1 MKTLKHLS
9 RLTLLLL
16 CIGLTSC
23 SNDDNGPTPP
33 MEEDANIVEAAQ
45 ATSELSTLVAALQ
58 KADESANNDLI
69 TALSGEGPFTVFAPT
84 NEAFND
90 LLAQLDG
97 FDSLDDFSSQQLQD
111 LLAVILTYHVVAD
124 AAFSTDLSDGMSL
137 TTLQGSSLQVDIDG
151 DVFIQDAT
159 DVPAQVVD
167 ADIEVSN
174 GVVHIIDKVLLPQ
187 AILDELA
194 DIILVPITDLAL
206 GNENLENLNNLNEEG
221 LDDLGKG
228 QKQGQYGDRYY
239 REFNFADI
247 SPDPNFSKKQ
257 NSERLITIL
266 DQILTNPYNVLIG
279 ELSLYPDPERFGNMR
294 GEIPITYSV
303 RSALTQE
310 LFTSLPHD
318 KLMDAGGN
326 VILQFPNSNFI
337 FDELLLEK
345 LALMKFQLM
354 PVIFF
359 NNRIGGIQF
368 IILDSWNE
376 KYQNLELQKISML
389 TENQFKPL
397 FALTPG
403 SDNIQLNLDV
413 SSQEVGYNF
422 SIPHEAIGDYTKV
435 TVKFMPEVEL
445 DALLAGQG
453 GTK

>member
-1 MKTLKHLS
+1 MKIKIKLLVSILVFH
-9 RLTLLLL
+9 LLLADSGYNTIYL
-16 CIGLTSC
+16 MEFENMQNDFTNSHLT
-23 SNDDNGPTPP
+23 
-33 MEEDANIVEAAQ
+33 EA
-45 ATSELSTLVAALQ
+45 LP
-58 KADESANNDLI
+58 DLI
-69 TALSGEGPFTVFAPT
+69 KENYKFREDIRVEYAGDIRPYLKQADVGEANSIRGLIINGRFQTINNEFYVEFEAYDIQNWKRLASRQIFCPVNDIICVHDAFLINIEKSISPFLTNAL
-84 NEAFND
+84 D
-90 LLAQLDG
+90 
-97 FDSLDDFSSQQLQD
+97 
-111 LLAVILTYHVVAD
+111 ID
-124 AAFSTDLSDGMSL
+124 ATI
-137 TTLQGSSLQVDIDG
+137 SSLEQTPKRKMPKG
-151 DVFIQDAT
+151 
-159 DVPAQVVD
+159 
-167 ADIEVSN
+167 
-174 GVVHIIDKVLLPQ
+174 HY
-187 AILDELA
+187 LDSFGE
-194 DIILVPITDLAL
+194 D
-206 GNENLENLNNLNEEG
+206 ENLENLNNLNEKELG
-221 LDDLGKG
+221 DLGKT

-279 ELSLYPDPERFGNMR
+279 ELSLYPDPDRFGNMR

-445 DALLAGQG
+445 DALLSGQG

>member
-1 MKTLKHLS
+1 MISVFYNLHKLKTTNS
-9 RLTLLLL
+9 
-16 CIGLTSC
+16 
-23 SNDDNGPTPP
+23 
-33 MEEDANIVEAAQ
+33 NIVRNLRFAIMVSGHISAIILSSTFLLADSGYNTIYLMEFENLQNEFTNSHLTEA
-45 ATSELSTLVAALQ
+45 LP
-58 KADESANNDLI
+58 DLI
-69 TALSGEGPFTVFAPT
+69 KENYKFREDIQVEYAGDIRPYLKPT
-84 NEAFND
+84 DSREENSIRGLIINGRFQTINDEFFVEFEAYDIQNWKRLVHRQIFCPIHD
-90 LLAQLDG
+90 IICVHDG
-97 FDSLDDFSSQQLQD
+97 FLMAIEKNISPFLTNALD
-111 LLAVILTYHVVAD
+111 ID
-124 AAFSTDLSDGMSL
+124 ATI
-137 TTLQGSSLQVDIDG
+137 SSLEKPPKRGISMG
-151 DVFIQDAT
+151 HNSDAFGE
-159 DVPAQVVD
+159 D
-167 ADIEVSN
+167 N
-174 GVVHIIDKVLLPQ
+174 
-187 AILDELA
+187 
-194 DIILVPITDLAL
+194 
-206 GNENLENLNNLNEEG
+206 NLENLNNLNEEG
-221 LDDLGKG
+221 LGNLGKG

-239 REFNFADI
+239 REFNIADI

-257 NSERLITIL
+257 NAERLITIL

-279 ELSLYPDPERFGNMR
+279 ELSLYPDPDRFGNMR

-310 LFTSLPHD
+310 LFTSLPHE

-368 IILDSWNE
+368 IILDSWDE

-389 TENQFKPL
+389 IENQFKPL

-422 SIPHEAIGDYTKV
+422 SIPHESIGDYTKV
-435 TVKFMPEVEL
+435 TVKFMPEVDL

-453 GTK
+453 RTK

>member
-1 MKTLKHLS
+1 MSVYLRKIKLLVFISFFCILSADSGYNTIYLMEFENLQNEFTNSHL
-9 RLTLLLL
+9 T
-16 CIGLTSC
+16 
-23 SNDDNGPTPP
+23 
-33 MEEDANIVEAAQ
+33 EA
-45 ATSELSTLVAALQ
+45 LP
-58 KADESANNDLI
+58 DLI
-69 TALSGEGPFTVFAPT
+69 KENYKFREDIRVEYAGDIRPYLKPT
-84 NEAFND
+84 DSRDENSIRGLIINGRFQTINDEFFVEFEAYDIQDWKRLVSRQIFCPVHD
-90 LLAQLDG
+90 IICVHDG
-97 FDSLDDFSSQQLQD
+97 FLMAIEKNISPF
-111 LLAVILTYHVVAD
+111 LTNA
-124 AAFSTDLSDGMSL
+124 L
-137 TTLQGSSLQVDIDG
+137 DIDATIFSLEQTPKRG
-151 DVFIQDAT
+151 MPKGHDLDAFGE
-159 DVPAQVVD
+159 D
-167 ADIEVSN
+167 
-174 GVVHIIDKVLLPQ
+174 
-187 AILDELA
+187 
-194 DIILVPITDLAL
+194 
-206 GNENLENLNNLNEEG
+206 ENLENLNNLNEEG
-221 LDDLGKG
+221 LDDLSKG

-257 NSERLITIL
+257 NSKRLITIL

-279 ELSLYPDPERFGNMR
+279 ELSLYPDPDRFGNMR

-326 VILQFPNSNFI
+326 VILQFPNSNFV

-359 NNRIGGIQF
+359 NNRIGGVQF

-376 KYQNLELQKISML
+376 KYRNLELQKISML

-413 SSQEVGYNF
+413 SSQKVGYNF
-422 SIPHEAIGDYTKV
+422 SIPHETIGDYTKV